1 MNTCIEK
8 CPVIPWLS
16 QLFSSLIFYVKVGF
30 TILHLL
36 MVKCIFICYEYINF
50 KKCLGMFL
58 KIAFCI
64 KLLLY
69 ILYISIEG
77 VWGGLG
83 GPYRYEYLAVKCDS
97 SEVAQLI

>member
-1 MNTCIEK
+1 
-8 CPVIPWLS
+8 
-16 QLFSSLIFYVKVGF
+16 
-30 TILHLL
+30 
-36 MVKCIFICYEYINF
+36 
-50 KKCLGMFL
+50 MFL